1 MRQLVIPKEP
11 QALPLESVSSTARA
25 SVRIS
30 QRVCDGVFRHAYRR
44 DLVGNGP
51 RCGGHIVGEKW
62 RQSGLLLSIMAWGR
76 VLKPEKASDTLG
88 LALPDEGGGSCI
100 LRDEEREHLA
110 AETLVERE
118 VTADCDDLVIGM
130 GPRLIH
136 ADSQLH
142 GG

>member
-1 MRQLVIPKEP
+1 VSAMAFFVMPTAAILSVTGQDVVVI
-11 QALPLESVSSTARA
+11 LL
-25 SVRIS
+25 
-30 QRVCDGVFRHAYRR
+30 
-44 DLVGNGP
+44 
-51 RCGGHIVGEKW
+51 GEKW